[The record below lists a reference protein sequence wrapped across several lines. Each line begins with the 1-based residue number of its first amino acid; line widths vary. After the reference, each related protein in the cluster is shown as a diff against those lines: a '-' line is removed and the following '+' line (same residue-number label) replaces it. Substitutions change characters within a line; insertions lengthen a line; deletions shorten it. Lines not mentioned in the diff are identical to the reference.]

1 MYRKGNKDNQ
11 TNDLSQETLLR
22 RGNSEAGLLGQP
34 KKYFLSAY
42 DMNPV

>member
-1 MYRKGNKDNQ
+1 MTQ
-11 TNDLSQETLLR
+11 SQETLLR
-22 RGNSEAGLLGQP
+22 RGNSGLLGQP